1 MLYGLFLAVGSL
13 ALTVALFELVGL
25 GFIKREKK

>member
-25 GFIKREKK
+25 GLIRRKKD